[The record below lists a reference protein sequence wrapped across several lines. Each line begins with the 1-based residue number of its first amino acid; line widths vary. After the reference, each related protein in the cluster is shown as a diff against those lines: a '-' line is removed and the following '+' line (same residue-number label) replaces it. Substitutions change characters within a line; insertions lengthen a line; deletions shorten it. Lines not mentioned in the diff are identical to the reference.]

1 MVRPE
6 KGKECSSVTVRVKG
20 DQSENALLTDTA
32 TFHLLSCLGTTS
44 SSLVTEE
51 QNNVMW
57 LLSAETTQRELCFHE
72 IGVNL
77 NLY

>member
-1 MVRPE
+1 MARPE
-6 KGKECSSVTVRVKG
+6 KGKECSSVKVKVKG
-20 DQSENALLTDTA
+20 DQSENALLYDTA
-32 TFHLLSCLGTTS
+32 TLHLLSCLGTS